1 MARVYSCRVVVILTL
16 ALLLTALLSWQMQT
30 SPLLASTLT
39 SPISPLSPLGWIP
52 YVVVGR

>member
-1 MARVYSCRVVVILTL
+1 MALDYSRRVAVILAL

-52 YVVVGR
+52 YVLVGR